1 MKYWRNMVTMKKG
14 RISKEE
20 ENLIKDNIHL
30 GLDRIATELDRDP
43 DSVLGFIKKKVA
55 QGVFDTPLWLS
66 DEFSSEEQAHF
77 DLQFRPYW
85 SELQQQFTKEELKL
99 FTP

>member
-43 DSVLGFIKKKVA
+43 DSVLCYLYCV
-55 QGVFDTPLWLS
+55 
-66 DEFSSEEQAHF
+66 
-77 DLQFRPYW
+77 
-85 SELQQQFTKEELKL
+85 
-99 FTP
+99 